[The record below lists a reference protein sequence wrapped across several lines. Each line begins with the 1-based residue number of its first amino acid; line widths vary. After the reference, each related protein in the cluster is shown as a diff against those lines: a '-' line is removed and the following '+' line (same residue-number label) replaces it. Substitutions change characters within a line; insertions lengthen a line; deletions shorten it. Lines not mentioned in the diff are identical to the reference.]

1 MDVRFDKE
9 TVWLTQRQMAEV
21 FQSTPQN
28 IVMHM
33 RNVFS
38 SKELDA
44 ESTSKDFLI
53 VRSEG
58 QRTVRREVKH
68 YNLDAII
75 SVGYRIHSKRAV
87 RFRQWATR
95 TLREHLVSG
104 YTMNER
110 RLAER
115 GLDEARQ
122 TLELLARTLRNQA
135 LVDETGQSVL
145 DLITRYAD
153 TWRLLLEYDEDR
165 LKTQTGAK
173 PATSALSL
181 DTAVTAIKAFRRDL
195 AAKGEATS
203 LFGNRRGEALEAILG
218 NVEQTMFGE
227 PLYRSGAEKAANLLY
242 FLVKDHPFTDGNKR
256 IGALLFLL
264 YLTQEG
270 IAHRLD
276 PRGLTAL
283 TLLIAES
290 APSNKDLMIRL
301 IVNLLGK
308 SAMTIEK
315 DHMYLDPQAELTT
328 QQAADLINVSKSFL
342 VKLLDSKEIP
352 HRRVGTHRRI
362 LFSDLKAYD
371 ERTKMARSEALDKLT
386 EESQSLGM
394 YD

>member
-1 MDVRFDKE
+1 MKSPGGEVIVYESGDGEARVDVRFEEE
-9 TVWLTQRQMAEV
+9 TVWLTHRQMAEV

-28 IVMHM
+28 IVMHL

-44 ESTSKDFLI
+44 EATSKDFLI

-58 QRTVRREVKH
+58 QRTVRREVRH

-115 GLDEARQ
+115 GLDEAHQ

-145 DLITRYAD
+145 DLITEYAD
-153 TWRLLLEYDEDR
+153 TWRLLLEYDENR
-165 LKTQTGAK
+165 LKTPTGAK
-173 PATSALSL
+173 PASSALSL
-181 DTAVTAIKAFRRDL
+181 ETAVTAIDAFKRDL
-195 AAKGEATS
+195 AAKGESTP
-203 LFGNRRGEALEAILG
+203 LFGNRRSEALESILG
-218 NVEQTMFGE
+218 NVEQTMFGD
-227 PLYRSGAEKAANLLY
+227 PLYRSGGEKAANLLY
-242 FLVKDHPFTDGNKR
+242 FLIKDHPFTDGNKR

-290 APSNKDLMIRL
+290 APSNKSLMIRL
-301 IVNLLGK
+301 IVNLLG
-308 SAMTIEK
+308 
-315 DHMYLDPQAELTT
+315 
-328 QQAADLINVSKSFL
+328 
-342 VKLLDSKEIP
+342 
-352 HRRVGTHRRI
+352 
-362 LFSDLKAYD
+362 
-371 ERTKMARSEALDKLT
+371 
-386 EESQSLGM
+386 ESGK
-394 YD
+394 